1 MKLLQGASLR
11 WHPAEWEKIP
21 WCIAL
26 VIFSS
31 NRTCY
36 HPRSQHCWRVCAPF
50 RTDLNTSWKL
60 TQSLLWCMN
69 INVTSDRVQQEMG
82 KYQFIMSSGL
92 GQTISHWTYLTFS
105 PRMNR
110 SVNSPRSCPSGGE
123 VIVTKQCNQ
132 YTIIP
137 RTDTSRWPRW
147 TSHHPWGLWM
157 VNNESLH

>member
-1 MKLLQGASLR
+1 MKLLQGASLH

-36 HPRSQHCWRVCAPF
+36 HPRSQHRWRVCAPF

-92 GQTISHWTYLTFS
+92 GRTISLWTHLTFS
-105 PRMNR
+105 PSYEQVCEFSTELSFRRRGYRRQTVQSAHNNTTDGHFKMTTLNK
-110 SVNSPRSCPSGGE
+110 SSPL
-123 VIVTKQCNQ
+123 
-132 YTIIP
+132 
-137 RTDTSRWPRW
+137 RTLN
-147 TSHHPWGLWM
+147 GK
-157 VNNESLH
+157 